1 MSEQTLTQARTDELE
16 QIVRTLAGWKRPSA
30 SDGELRAAEWI
41 AARFGEAGLDQVRL
55 ERESAHGGYWW
66 PLGLLS
72 LASGL
77 AALLGRRLTRLPSAR
92 LPHSGS
98 GTSWRCCG
106 ASGRGGSGAG
116 GEPPTSSASSDGTT
130 LQPAWC

>member
-72 LASGL
+72 LASGW
-77 AALLGRRLTRLPSAR
+77 RHCSR
-92 LPHSGS
+92 
-98 GTSWRCCG
+98 TS
-106 ASGRGGSGAG
+106 
-116 GEPPTSSASSDGTT
+116 
-130 LQPAWC
+130 